1 MRIPWS
7 DPAFWQDPH
16 PILSALRERQRTA
29 YTDTG
34 VLAVLRWDDAE
45 WAIKGHDFINEGI
58 ERLESRGFMPGD
70 PLHTWRSHALGIME
84 GPDHARVRRLVGGAM
99 SKRHMDR
106 LRPLIRRI
114 AHRLL
119 DALPADDCVDI
130 QRGFTASLP
139 RAVMMEFLG
148 IGADELMGSMG
159 PLADARIA
167 DCFGQNVT
175 QHMRDTANAAIAKV
189 MTHVEALY
197 EARRHASRDD
207 LLSSLLE
214 AHDAQGAISMPELV
228 TLFSTIFGSGGT
240 TSNTLAAGLYE
251 LARNPEQF
259 ALLRADP
266 ERWKR
271 GASEETLRMHPGI
284 AEMPQKAS
292 QEMDAFG
299 HTFRAGDT
307 IMIPLHAPNRDPRR
321 WEDPQAFRITR
332 DPEVWHLS
340 FGIGAHF
347 CLGQAIARATLE
359 EGLAIFAERFA
370 TVALAE
376 RPLWAPCVM
385 ENRLLSLRLGVQA
398 AQGYYQEFS
407 FSPGV
412 TR

>member
-1 MRIPWS
+1 MKIPWS

-16 PILSALRERQRTA
+16 PLLAELRERGRTA

-34 VLAVLRWDDAE
+34 MLAVLRWDDAE

-58 ERLESRGFMPGD
+58 ERLESRGFERGD

-84 GPDHARVRRLVGGAM
+84 GPDHTRIRRLVGGAM
-99 SKRHMDR
+99 SKRHMER
-106 LRPLIRRI
+106 LRPLIRVI
-114 AHRLL
+114 AGRLL
-119 DALPADDCVDI
+119 DALPSEEAVDI
-130 QRGFTASLP
+130 QRGYTGVLP
-139 RAVMMEFLG
+139 RMVMMEFLG

-175 QHMRDTANAAIAKV
+175 QAMRDTANAAIAQV
-189 MTHVEALY
+189 MAHVEALY
-197 EARRHASRDD
+197 ASRRLEPRDD
-207 LLSSLLE
+207 LLTSLLD
-214 AHDAQGAISMPELV
+214 AHDAQGTLSMPELV

-259 ALLRADP
+259 ALLRGDT

-284 AEMPQKAS
+284 AEMPQKAAHDM
-292 QEMDAFG
+292 EAFG
-299 HTFRAGDT
+299 HAFRAGES

-321 WEDPQAFRITR
+321 WEDPQMFRITR
-332 DPEVWHLS
+332 DPDVWHLS

-359 EGLAIFAERFA
+359 EGLAVFAERFSA
-370 TVALAE
+370 LSLAE
-376 RPLWAPCVM
+376 QPMWAPCVM
-385 ENRLLSLRLGVQA
+385 ENRLLSLRLNLA
-398 AQGYYQEFS
+398 PRMTSAF
-407 FSPGV
+407 P
-412 TR
+412 R